1 MDFKSITAPFTIN
14 DSFTIDEVRQRSA
27 IHYQKYKS
35 PSGYPNWLKILR
47 KVNIAY
53 DIADQVQKEFSTTR
67 LTRELCQEEHAA
79 LVVTCAIASLS
90 PPICVHENII
100 EALANTDVK
109 PMETP
114 EYALPFFVF
123 LLPKDFKPAI
133 KLPDYQGFDLN
144 FYAAFV
150 ACLPDCVKVTYI
162 SETTICYG
170 SYQWTELIT
179 EEDGG
184 KEEDHIL
191 EKFMKN
197 LILMY
202 MYEPK
207 YLTEETIK
215 LPTKGKGFGSS
226 EKDKP
231 FQMRWLGKNYK
242 QVRQTV
248 VCKDNT
254 VDPDNKRSVR
264 AHWRRGHW
272 HTVCH
277 GPKHKQRR
285 QQWFKPVFVNQ
296 D

>member
-1 MDFKSITAPFTIN
+1 MDFKGIN
-14 DSFTIDEVRQRSA
+14 DAFDIDKVRHRA
-27 IHYQKYKS
+27 AMHYQKYKS
-35 PSGYPNWLKILR
+35 PSGYPNWLKILD
-47 KVNIAY
+47 KV
-53 DIADQVQKEFSTTR
+53 DIAHNVIHEVQKEIGSFG
-67 LTRELCQEEHAA
+67 LTRELSQEENAA
-79 LVVTCAIASLS
+79 LVVTGAIASLS

-179 EEDGG
+179 EEDGA
-184 KEEDHIL
+184 KNEDYIL

-215 LPTKGKGFGSS
+215 LPTKSKGFGSS

-248 VCKDNT
+248 VCKNNT
-254 VDPDNKRSVR
+254 VDPDNKRSIR